1 MPHVSG
7 SGRAPKKKQSIH
19 TPFKIAVATGLGTV
33 LVVGIAV
40 GVWYMAAHDHQKPSL
55 AISTIRP
62 VETIR
67 FAKPDDTMGKK
78 AKGPSPTHD
87 VPQPQGTLRRMD
99 GISSAF
105 SKK

>member
-1 MPHVSG
+1 M
-7 SGRAPKKKQSIH
+7 H

-33 LVVGIAV
+33 LVVGIAL
-40 GVWYMAAHDHQKPSL
+40 GVWYMAAHDDQKPSL
-55 AISTIRP
+55 AISTTRP

-67 FAKPDDTMGKK
+67 FTKPDDTMWKK
-78 AKGPSPTHD
+78 AKGMPTTHD
-87 VPQPQGTLRRMD
+87 VPPPQGTLRRMD